1 MNNIEKYNYLRDNLA
16 LGIAKMAEICEQ
28 NKANDN
34 NFEDAFEYT
43 LMQLKNFD
51 KYWDDLL
58 SSAFTLFK

>member
-28 NKANDN
+28 NKAND
-34 NFEDAFEYT
+34 
-43 LMQLKNFD
+43 KNFD

-58 SSAFTLFK
+58 SSAFTFFKQK